1 MGENKRYKKSET
13 YKGVYQR
20 KDGSWFYRYKRI
32 FEDGSKPVYYQKGGF
47 LTDKIAYEAR
57 MTDIKLSQA
66 VSTSER
72 QEHTMKTFGEFFAD
86 FLKNG
91 TDSESSILKYK
102 RLYNA
107 HLKIWE
113 NRNIHTIS
121 DADIENLLLSLS
133 ICGERDITKTDAGTR
148 ENKFQGYSESYQGSF
163 RRCLKFFYKYLHKK
177 YGVVFGDVAQNI
189 DTKPQKLK
197 VLSLFSGIGA
207 PERALNNIGIDFEL
221 VKFCELNYDA
231 QEAYCL
237 LHGEDAR
244 KNIWDVNRMNY
255 DYCKYN
261 LPDFDI
267 MVFGSP
273 CQDFSRNGEQKGVFE
288 DPNAPLP
295 STLEVYHDELP
306 ELTRSGLIY
315 RAIQVAIWKRPK
327 FILFENVEYL
337 LSETFEKEFNSFL
350 KHFQDAGY
358 NIYFKKLNSRDY
370 GVPQNRSRVFL
381 VGIRDDL
388 SIGFEFPEP
397 IPLKA
402 KASDWFETDVADEY
416 YLDPEDYKKL
426 ERDTYKPFFST
437 DYIHCITTK
446 WGKTTAKGKPDPQQQ
461 QQFIKDE
468 KGIRCL
474 TSEELMRFQ
483 GFEPRDAKILWENG
497 YSRGDIGKLVG
508 NSMTVQVL
516 EAIFR
521 QFVFALRKS
530 LETDIVPNKI
540 IKAKI
545 EKKYTEPLI
554 AYMGNKYRLLPYI
567 EYLLPP
573 NMEYLNFYDL
583 FSGSATIAVN
593 TKANK
598 VVINEFNP
606 FLYHI
611 YQGLSKT
618 PRKKAWQM
626 ITDISDKYGLPC
638 DCKTCPHHGKK
649 YPKGTPSE
657 EKACYPCKVK
667 YWACR
672 EDYNK
677 IPYEERVSKYWYW
690 GLALVYHSYNASHVS
705 HNKKKEFNSPFGS
718 GKCNMPRAKERFFP
732 FAKLLYQG
740 RNNGNVELHCKSYAD
755 FINPKIYTDDTPHF
769 FYLDP
774 PYYASTATYNKGWSE
789 ADEKAL
795 YDFLDKCNEK
805 RIYWMLSN
813 VIKNNGKTNDFLKKW
828 LKDNQGKYYV
838 YFMQRDYSNSSW
850 NRKGEG
856 ETLEVVVTNY
866 NASPDD
872 PYIEPIPITM
882 NMYYKPPVVP
892 ED

>member
-57 MTDIKLSQA
+57 MTDIRLSQA
-66 VSTSER
+66 VSKSER

-86 FLKNG
+86 FLQNG
-91 TDSESSILKYK
+91 TDSEASILKYK

-148 ENKFQGYSESYQGSF
+148 ENRFQGYSESYQGSF

-177 YGVVFGDVAQNI
+177 YGVVLGNMAQNI

-207 PERALNNIGIDFEL
+207 PERALKNIGIDFEL
-221 VKFCELNYDA
+221 VNYCEWDDDA
-231 QEAYCL
+231 SYAYHL
-237 LHGEDAR
+237 LHGAPLSKDLT
-244 KNIWDVNRMNY
+244 DVELL
-255 DYCKYN
+255 DYEYCEQT
-261 LPDFDI
+261 LPNFDI

-337 LSETFEKEFNSFL
+337 LSEKFEKEFNSFL

-461 QQFIKDE
+461 QQFVKDE

-540 IKAKI
+540 IKAKV
-545 EKKYTEPLI
+545 EKD
-554 AYMGNKYRLLPYI
+554 YMESLFSYPGNKHKLLPFLD
-567 EYLLPP
+567 YLLPP
-573 NMEYLNFYDL
+573 NMESLNFYDL
-583 FSGSATIAVN
+583 FAGGATVAINV
-593 TKANK
+593 KADR
-598 VVINEFNP
+598 VIINEKND
-606 FLYHI
+606 FLYYI
-611 YQGLSKT
+611 YKGLSET
-618 PRKKAWQM
+618 PPEQAWELVKGVAEKY
-626 ITDISDKYGLPC
+626 DLPSDC
-638 DCKTCPHHGKK
+638 TACPYYKLKDPEGTPKEKK
-649 YPKGTPSE
+649 YCYACKQKY
-657 EKACYPCKVK
+657 KACID
-667 YWACR
+667 A
-672 EDYNK
+672 YNA
-677 IPYEERVSKYWYW
+677 IPYEERISKYWYW
-690 GLALVYHSYNASHVS
+690 SVALVYHSFNNCHINHTKSGNYSAPLGS
-705 HNKKKEFNSPFGS
+705 KK
-718 GKCNMPRAKERFFP
+718 CVMAKFKKRFFP
-732 FAKLLYQG
+732 FAEFMYSKRTDDNL
-740 RNNGNVELHCKSYAD
+740 ELHCGSYEDFAD
-755 FINPKIYTDDTPHF
+755 ITICADDTPHF

-774 PYYASTATYNKGWSE
+774 PYYKTSTTYTVGWKE
-789 ADEKAL
+789 PQERAL
-795 YDFLDKCNEK
+795 YEFLDKCTD
-805 RIYWMLSN
+805 RGIYWMLSN
-813 VIKNNGKTNDFLKKW
+813 VTDNNGTPNDILKKW

-838 YFMQRDYSNSSW
+838 YFMQRDYTNCTY
-850 NRKGEG
+850 NRKNEG
-856 ETLEVVVTNY
+856 VTLEVAVTNY
-866 NASPDD
+866 RASCDT
-872 PYIEPIPITM
+872 PYEEPIPITM

>member
-20 KDGSWFYRYKRI
+20 KDGTWFYRYKRI

-47 LTDKIAYEAR
+47 LTDMIAYEAR
-57 MTDIKLSQA
+57 MTDIRLSQA
-66 VSTSER
+66 VSKSER
-72 QEHTMKTFGEFFAD
+72 QEHTMTTFGEFFAD

-91 TDSESSILKYK
+91 TDSEASTLKYK
-102 RLYNA
+102 RLYDA
-107 HLKIWE
+107 QFKIWE
-113 NRNIHTIS
+113 DRNIHTIS

-133 ICGERDITKTDAGTR
+133 IYKETYTDEDGKI
-148 ENKFQGYSESYQGSF
+148 KFRGYAPSYQGSF
-163 RRCLKFFYKYLHKK
+163 RRCLKFFYKYLHTK
-177 YGVVFGDVAQNI
+177 YGIVSGDRAQNI
-189 DTKPQKLK
+189 DTNPQKLK

-221 VKFCELNYDA
+221 VNYCELDDNASY
-231 QEAYCL
+231 AYHL
-237 LHGEDAR
+237 LHGVSQEKDL
-244 KNIWDVNRMNY
+244 IDVNEL
-255 DYCKYN
+255 DYEFCEQT
-261 LPDFDI
+261 LPYFDI

-273 CQDFSRNGEQKGVFE
+273 CQDFSRNGKQKGLFI
-288 DPNAPLP
+288 DDSPLP
-295 STLEVYHDELP
+295 STLEVYHNELP

-315 RAIQVAIWKRPK
+315 RALQVAIWKRPK
-327 FILFENVEYL
+327 FMLFENVEGL
-337 LSETFEKEFNSFL
+337 ISETFETEFNAVI
-350 KHFQDAGY
+350 KHLQDAGY
-358 NIYFKKLNSRDY
+358 NIYFQKMNSKDF
-370 GVPQNRSRVFL
+370 GVPQNRPRVFMI
-381 VGIRDDL
+381 GIRDDL

-397 IPLKA
+397 VAHTPLA
-402 KASDWFETDVADEY
+402 KEWFETDVADEY
-416 YLDPEDYKKL
+416 YLDPKDYQKL
-426 ERDTYKPFFST
+426 ERDSFKPFFST

-446 WGKTTAKGKPDPQQQ
+446 WGTTGKNGRPDPYTQQQ
-461 QQFIKDE
+461 LVKDE

-483 GFEPRDAKILWENG
+483 GFEPRDAEILWENG
-497 YSRGDIGKLVG
+497 YSRADIGKLVG
-508 NSMTVQVL
+508 NSITVNLL

-521 QFVFALRKS
+521 QFVFSLRKA

-554 AYMGNKYRLLPYI
+554 AYMGNKYRLLPFL

-573 NMEYLNFYDL
+573 NKEAFNFYDL
-583 FSGSATIAVN
+583 FAGSATIAIN
-593 TKANK
+593 TKADA
-598 VVINEFNP
+598 VIINEFNP

-618 PRKKAWQM
+618 PRKKAWKM
-626 ITDISDKYGLPC
+626 ITDISDKYGLPS
-638 DCKTCPHHGKK
+638 DCKSCPHFGKK
-649 YPKGTPSE
+649 YPKGTPAE

-672 EDYNK
+672 DDYNK

-705 HNKKKEFNSPFGS
+705 HNKKQEFNSPFGN
-718 GKCNMPRAKERFFP
+718 GKCNMARAEERFFP

-740 RNNGNVELHCKSYAD
+740 RNNGTVKLYNKSYAD
-755 FINPKIYTDDTPHF
+755 FLDTKIYVDDTPHF

-774 PYYASTATYNKGWSE
+774 PYFASNATYNKDWKE
-789 ADEKAL
+789 EDEIAL
-795 YDFLDKCNEK
+795 YEFLDKCTDR
-805 RIYWMLSN
+805 RIYWMMSN
-813 VIKNNGKTNDFLKKW
+813 VTDNNGEENKILKKW
-828 LKDNQGKYYV
+828 LKNNQGKYYV
-838 YFMQRDYSNSSW
+838 YFMQRDYSNSNY
-850 NRKGEG
+850 NRKNEG
-856 ETLEVVVTNY
+856 KTIEVVVTNY
-866 NASPDD
+866 NASPND

-882 NMYYKPPVVP
+882 NMYYNPPIVP